1 MATETDLVSLMRD
14 ALEHL
19 CNGYVLQR
27 EKELAEADLYDTDP
41 SIVGRTLNPQ
51 VMRLRAKAAVWQA
64 VIRDLKDVI
73 HDPIYRQVVSPEGSE
88 D

>member
-1 MATETDLVSLMRD
+1 MCD
-14 ALEHL
+14 ALEYL

-27 EKELAEADLYDTDP
+27 EKELAEADLYDPDP
-41 SIVGRTLNPQ
+41 SIVGSILNPQ

>member
-1 MATETDLVSLMRD
+1 MASETDRVSLMRD
-14 ALEHL
+14 ALEYL
-19 CNGYVLQR
+19 CNGYDLQR
-27 EKELAEADLYDTDP
+27 EKELAAAEKYGSFEYVD
-41 SIVGRTLNPQ
+41 NPNLQ

-73 HDPIYRQVVSPEGSE
+73 HDPIYGPIVSPEGSE